1 MQISISYTTRP
12 QKVQFLY
19 NKDSSHGLNNQV
31 FSEKTVERPPQP
43 LFHFV
48 VILPQ
53 NIFVG
58 FVFVLWFMTVL

>member
-1 MQISISYTTRP
+1 MQISISHTARP

-19 NKDSSHGLNNQV
+19 NKDSSQGLNNQA
-31 FSEKTVERPPQP
+31 FSEKTVEWPPQP
-43 LFHFV
+43 PFHFV
-48 VILPQ
+48 AILPQ

>member
-19 NKDSSHGLNNQV
+19 NKDNPEGLNNQA
-31 FSEKTVERPPQP
+31 FSQKTVERPPQTP
-43 LFHFV
+43 FHFV
-48 VILPQ
+48 AILPQ
-53 NIFVG
+53 NIFIG